1 MKTIEYSVCMPEEI
15 ENTKQEIEKRLTG
28 TDMTWTRDSERSYLV
43 SVPVDSDDE
52 EVVLEQSARKVFA
65 VFQDILNPEIDELPY
80 PRTAH
85 KIIKYFD
92 KQKRRP
98 AGWMTGYLGD
108 AGEGRM
114 LVSFTVITHSTA
126 TGQVE
131 AAADCE
137 HQIAG
142 IIDGENM
149 TAALDIPAWPDKLKK
164 SGTPVYFA
172 VYRIAVRV
180 PQQENSFR
188 TTALAAEKLWS
199 RVKDRQV
206 YVELDDMNSTLLE
219 AIIKYH
225 IPKSHK

>member
-1 MKTIEYSVCMPEEI
+1 MKTIRYSVNMPEEI
-15 ENTKQEIEKRLTG
+15 EDTQLELEKRLKG
-28 TDMTWTRDSERSYLV
+28 TDMTWELDFERSFLV

-65 VFQDILNPEIDELPY
+65 AFQDILNPEIDELPY

-85 KIIKYFD
+85 KIIKHYD

-98 AGWMTGYLGD
+98 AGWMTGYLSD
-108 AGEGRM
+108 AGEGRT

-126 TGQVE
+126 TGMAE

-137 HQIAG
+137 RQIAD
-142 IIDGENM
+142 IIDGEDM
-149 TAALDIPAWPDKLKK
+149 TAALDIPAWPDKLKR

-172 VYRIAVRV
+172 VYRIAVQV
-180 PQQENSFR
+180 QQQENSFR
-188 TTALAAEKLWS
+188 TTALAAEKLWP
-199 RVKDRQV
+199 RVKDRRV
-206 YVELDDMNSTLLE
+206 HVELDDINSTLLE

-225 IPKSHK
+225 IPKSRR

>member
-65 VFQDILNPEIDELPY
+65 AFQDILNPEIDELPY

-85 KIIKYFD
+85 KIIKHYD

-98 AGWMTGYLGD
+98 AGWMRGYLSD
-108 AGEGRM
+108 ADEGRM

-126 TGQVE
+126 TGLVE

-137 HQIAG
+137 HQIAD
-142 IIDGENM
+142 IIDGEEM
-149 TAALDIPAWPDKLKK
+149 TAALDIPAWPDKLKR
-164 SGTPVYFA
+164 SGTPVFFA
-172 VYRIAVRV
+172 
-180 PQQENSFR
+180 STGLLCGFR
-188 TTALAAEKLWS
+188 S
-199 RVKDRQV
+199 RKTVSAPPPWRLKNCGRG
-206 YVELDDMNSTLLE
+206 
-219 AIIKYH
+219 
-225 IPKSHK
+225 